1 VRSNSTEKSRIALC
15 ELTMTESVLTA
26 TTPGT
31 VLADYLAATGVYGLS
46 GPASISYPLTS
57 YLGALTPSRFPHDKL
72 DAPGQQIGAETGALL
87 REAAVHDVGWLRRV
101 AIRGEDRFRWLSGMV
116 TNAVET
122 LSSHTGAY
130 NLVLNAQGRIQGD
143 VYVWRA
149 DDETEDLVLEM
160 TAEQSPALLAHFDH
174 FIIMDDVELVALS
187 DQSALGLVG
196 PDAERIL
203 ATLRLPALPDTLSS
217 AVGVVSTDAGEIP
230 VHLYRGY
237 GTVVPHYGLWTAGDH
252 IPALWRTLTAA
263 GAMPVGSTALEILR
277 VVEGIPAYGIDI
289 QSRDLAQET
298 AQTRGLNF
306 TKGCYLGQEIVE
318 RIRSRGQVH
327 RHLRHLELTQDS
339 SAESAAIGVE
349 LRIPDSPA
357 DAKPAGT
364 LTGIASLELDCT
376 RRTFAIGMVRADA
389 EVGNSF
395 FNYPG
400 GTARILNS
408 PPKLTTA

>member
-1 VRSNSTEKSRIALC
+1 
-15 ELTMTESVLTA
+15 MTESVLTA

-31 VLADYLAATGVYGLS
+31 VLADYLAATG
-46 GPASISYPLTS
+46 ATALTS
-57 YLGALTPSRFPHDKL
+57 YLGALTLSHFPHDTL

-87 REAAVHDVGWLRRV
+87 KEAAVHDLGWLRRV
-101 AIRGEDRFRWLSGMV
+101 ALRGEDRFRWLSGMV

-122 LSSHTGAY
+122 LPSRTGAY

-143 VYVWRA
+143 LYVWR
-149 DDETEDLVLEM
+149 DDDDAEDLVLEM

-174 FIIMDDVELVALS
+174 FIIMDDVELVSAS
-187 DQSALGLVG
+187 DQSALGLAG
-196 PDAERIL
+196 PHAEQIL
-203 ATLRLPALPDTLSS
+203 ATLGLPALPEILSS
-217 AVGVVSTDAGEIP
+217 ATGVVSTNTGEIP
-230 VHLYRGY
+230 VQLYRGY
-237 GTVVPHYGLWTAGDH
+237 GTVVPRYGLWTAGEH
-252 IPALWRTLTAA
+252 VPALWRTLTAA
-263 GAMPVGSTALEILR
+263 GATPVGSTALEILR
-277 VVEGIPAYGIDI
+277 VVEGTPAYGIDI

-298 AQTRGLNF
+298 AQTRALNF

-327 RHLRHLELTQDS
+327 RHLRHLEMTEDS
-339 SAESAAIGVE
+339 SAEPAALGTE
-349 LRIPDSPA
+349 LRIPNSPA

-364 LTGIASLELDCT
+364 LTSVTWLELDGT
-376 RRTFAIGMVRADA
+376 RHTFAIGMVRADA